1 MVNVVTDV
9 FKSFEV
15 EGKNG
20 TIRIDEGDKIKFC
33 TEAGVDKRGVVTKI
47 QGKGEKAKI
56 QILPEGKECEEVWSV
71 MVMAENSL
79 ALDNGTEEDYE

>member
-1 MVNVVTDV
+1 MVNVTTDV
-9 FKSFEV
+9 YKSFEV
-15 EGKNG
+15 EGLNG
-20 TIRIDEGDKIKFC
+20 TIRIDEGDKVKFC

-71 MVMAENSL
+71 MVMAECSL
-79 ALDNGTEEDYE
+79 TLDNGEEDEE

>member
-1 MVNVVTDV
+1 MVNVITDA

-15 EGKNG
+15 EGQNG

-47 QGKGEKAKI
+47 QGKGEKTKI
-56 QILPEGKECEEVWSV
+56 LILPEGRECEELWSIIA
-71 MVMAENSL
+71 MAEGSL
-79 ALDNGTEEDYE
+79 DVIKE